1 MGVPRDTN
9 RKNSESVEPQD
20 KTVPSNKAPFSEK
33 DLSGFKYFNKISSL
47 LNGLHDTYKHSNRK
61 LHYDQYISAILFY
74 FFNPILTSLR
84 GLQATTE
91 LKKVQKTLGIKAT
104 SRTCLSEANHLFDPA
119 LIEPII
125 SKLAKQASPVEKH
138 PHLQSLYQELTAVDG
153 TVLPALPKML
163 WALWMDEEHRAAKL
177 HLAFSVTRHVP
188 WRASITE
195 ATASEIDEFRKSL
208 APNHLYLLDGG
219 YGQYRLFKDIC
230 DAGSSFVS
238 RIHDNAVW
246 KTIEELPLTDEDK
259 RAGIIQD
266 EIVRLGC
273 ASRRDDCPMPLR
285 VVKIE
290 YHALPTAPRSKEAN
304 KNRRAETTD
313 PQVIILVTDQLDLP
327 AEVVALLYKYRW
339 QIELFFRWFK
349 CILSCQHLL
358 AHSKNG
364 VTLQVYCAL
373 IASLL
378 ISLWTGKKPTKRT
391 FELICFYMSGWADEE
406 ELFAHIEK
414 LKEAQ
419 PQNTP

>member
-1 MGVPRDTN
+1 MGTPRDTTHSDS
-9 RKNSESVEPQD
+9 KSVDQPGHLVSSKQ
-20 KTVPSNKAPFSEK
+20 APFSEK
-33 DLSGFKYFNKISSL
+33 ELTGYKYFDKISSL
-47 LNGLHDTYKHSNRK
+47 LEGLHGAHQHSNRK
-61 LHYDQYISAILFY
+61 LHYDQYISAVLFY

-84 GLQATTE
+84 GLQAATQ

-104 SRTCLSEANHLFDPA
+104 SRTCLSEASHLFDPT

-125 SKLAKQASPVEKH
+125 SILAKQASPVEKH

-153 TVLPALPKML
+153 TVLPALPKMV

-177 HLAFSVTRHVP
+177 HLSFSLNRYVP
-188 WRASITE
+188 WGASITE
-195 ATASEIDEFRKSL
+195 ANASEIEEFRKSL
-208 APNHLYLLDGG
+208 APNHLYVLDGG

-230 DAGSSFVS
+230 DKGSSFVS

-246 KTIEELPLTDEDK
+246 ETIEKLPLTDEDK

-285 VVKIE
+285 VIKIQ
-290 YHALPTAPRSKEAN
+290 YHALPTAPRSKKDDKN
-304 KNRRAETTD
+304 KRAETTK

-349 CILSCQHLL
+349 CILSCQHWL

-391 FELICFYMSGWADEE
+391 FELLCLYMSGWAEEE
-406 ELFAHIEK
+406 ELLAHIEK
-414 LKEAQ
+414 LKEAP